1 MSIHEPMGLIKNPE
15 IVHWFRAAEEAP
27 AMTGKPLHRRSDDG
41 LSGAD
46 DSAPRERE
54 NLHS

>member
-1 MSIHEPMGLIKNPE
+1 
-15 IVHWFRAAEEAP
+15 
-27 AMTGKPLHRRSDDG
+27 MTGKPLHRRSDDG